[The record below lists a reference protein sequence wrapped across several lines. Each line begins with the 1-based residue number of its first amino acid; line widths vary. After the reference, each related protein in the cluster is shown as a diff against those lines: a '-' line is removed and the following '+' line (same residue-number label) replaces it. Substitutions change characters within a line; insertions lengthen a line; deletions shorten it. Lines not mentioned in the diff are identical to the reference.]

1 MEGGAISAQIGHAG
15 PVGQRR
21 ITGARP
27 LADAGFDA
35 VEVHMGHHY
44 LLNSFL
50 SPKFNRRTDGWGGST
65 ANRARLPR
73 SVAQAVRDAGLR
85 LVRPGLGH

>member
-27 LADAGFDA
+27 LAASSGF
-35 VEVHMGHHY
+35 
-44 LLNSFL
+44 
-50 SPKFNRRTDGWGGST
+50 SPLGTRNTCMPTIYRGTHCVLV
-65 ANRARLPR
+65 ALPDR
-73 SVAQAVRDAGLR
+73 PGLR
-85 LVRPGLGH
+85 LVRPGPGH